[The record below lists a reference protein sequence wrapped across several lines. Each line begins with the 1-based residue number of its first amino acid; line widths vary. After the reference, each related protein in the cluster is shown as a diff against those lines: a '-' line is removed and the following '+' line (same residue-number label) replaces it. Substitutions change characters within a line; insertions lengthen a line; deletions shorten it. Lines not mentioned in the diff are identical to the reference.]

1 MQVTKFTTGT
11 VGITSSHRKED
22 KFQESFLFVERE
34 SLDVKIDVRIYGT
47 QARNYC
53 CLWVRGGDGWNSGS
67 GWAGGYGYHRASAA
81 MQKALA
87 AAGIELDH
95 DIDGRGENAMKDAIM
110 DIAKHL
116 GYEGKILK
124 AHG

>member
-1 MQVTKFTTGT
+1 MQVTKFTTGAE
-11 VGITSSHRKED
+11 GINGSYREKP
-22 KFQESFLFVERE
+22 FQESFLFVERE
-34 SLDVKIDVRIYGT
+34 SLDVKIDVRIYVT

-67 GWAGGYGYHRASAA
+67 GWAGGYGYHRPSAA
-81 MQKALA
+81 MQKALS

-95 DIDGRGENAMKDAIM
+95 AIDGRGDSVMQDAIM
-110 DIAKHL
+110 AIAKHL
-116 GYEGKILK
+116 GWEGKIIK